1 MDDPTCEETSKKG
14 DSPNNYTDYCNR
26 PENVCHVKQ
35 FLGLKNQYCSLHI
48 KKSAKVKISLK
59 ELAFNFKT
67 FKTQCF
73 FKRKGK

>member
-35 FLGLKNQYCSLHI
+35 FLGLEN
-48 KKSAKVKISLK
+48 
-59 ELAFNFKT
+59 
-67 FKTQCF
+67 
-73 FKRKGK
+73 